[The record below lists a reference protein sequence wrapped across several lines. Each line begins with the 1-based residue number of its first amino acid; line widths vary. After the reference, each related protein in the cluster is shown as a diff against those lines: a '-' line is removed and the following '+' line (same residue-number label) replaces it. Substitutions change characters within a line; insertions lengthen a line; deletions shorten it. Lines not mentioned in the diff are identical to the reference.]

1 MCDGNKKIIK
11 ILLIW
16 SLYYRFS
23 RSESFH
29 RCVMNAPL
37 NGVCVWLLVN
47 CILRVLTQELQAF
60 DSPQLITLIDGVRD
74 DNQICVGYKNQFD
87 LINEKNGDTLQ
98 LYQVEANKVNPVILV
113 VINKCQKHLVIFLL
127 FSRNI

>member
-47 CILRVLTQELQAF
+47 CLLRVLTQELQAF

-87 LINEKNGDTLQ
+87 LISEKNGDTLQ